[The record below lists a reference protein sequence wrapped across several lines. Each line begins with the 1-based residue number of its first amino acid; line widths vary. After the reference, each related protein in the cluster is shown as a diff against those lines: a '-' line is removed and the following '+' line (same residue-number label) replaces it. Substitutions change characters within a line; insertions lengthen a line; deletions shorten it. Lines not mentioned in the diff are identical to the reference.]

1 MEFDLS
7 WVLLGFPF
15 VFALGWWASRID
27 WRQWRLENSQA
38 PRAYFKGLNFLLN
51 EQQDQAIDAFIEAV
65 QKDPETSDLHFALGS
80 LFRRRGEFDRAIR
93 VHEHLLSRA
102 DLPRDDRE
110 RARHE
115 LALDFMKAGL
125 YDRAEAAWAGLERT
139 AYAQEAALGQLVIC
153 ERWHD
158 WPRAAALAQK
168 LLAGQGQMPLTHDLA
183 RNLAHNLA
191 HYLCEQAAAA
201 QEPGEKLALLEQAQ
215 ARAPDAARPRVERAR
230 LLAAQGQPQ
239 AALQAL
245 AELPA
250 HAPQALPLV
259 ACEMVAL
266 AAQCQ
271 ALPQTRALLEQS
283 YAQAPALDV
292 AEALAQACRA
302 SGTSDTGDASQQQAR
317 QIYVRHLEQ
326 TPSLN
331 AAARWLAGAPIA
343 PPETHAAVQRAVE
356 RAARPLACYRCA
368 ACGFT
373 AKTHLW
379 QCPGCQAWDTMP
391 PRRVEELD
399 Q

>member
-1 MEFDLS
+1 M
-7 WVLLGFPF
+7 
-15 VFALGWWASRID
+15 
-27 WRQWRLENSQA
+27 
-38 PRAYFKGLNFLLN
+38 
-51 EQQDQAIDAFIEAV
+51 
-65 QKDPETSDLHFALGS
+65 
-80 LFRRRGEFDRAIR
+80 
-93 VHEHLLSRA
+93 HEHLLSRA

-302 SGTSDTGDASQQQAR
+302 SDTGDASQQQAR

-373 AKTHLW
+373 AKTHFW

-399 Q
+399 K

>member
-1 MEFDLS
+1 M
-7 WVLLGFPF
+7 
-15 VFALGWWASRID
+15 
-27 WRQWRLENSQA
+27 
-38 PRAYFKGLNFLLN
+38 
-51 EQQDQAIDAFIEAV
+51 
-65 QKDPETSDLHFALGS
+65 
-80 LFRRRGEFDRAIR
+80 
-93 VHEHLLSRA
+93 
-102 DLPRDDRE
+102 
-110 RARHE
+110 
-115 LALDFMKAGL
+115 
-125 YDRAEAAWAGLERT
+125 
-139 AYAQEAALGQLVIC
+139 
-153 ERWHD
+153 
-158 WPRAAALAQK
+158 
-168 LLAGQGQMPLTHDLA
+168 
-183 RNLAHNLA
+183 
-191 HYLCEQAAAA
+191 
-201 QEPGEKLALLEQAQ
+201 
-215 ARAPDAARPRVERAR
+215 ERAR

-302 SGTSDTGDASQQQAR
+302 SDTGDASQQQAR

-356 RAARPLACYRCA
+356 CAARPLACYRCA

-373 AKTHLW
+373 AKTHFW

-399 Q
+399 K